1 MNKQKNIF
9 FIMAIMLAALIFV
22 VSSIYDGSEM
32 DEADLVSYKE
42 SLDSLKKGD
51 YNLDQYLVL
60 VSQIAYSK
68 DLEERRNLSSQM
80 RKTEGSI
87 VECITQSKLTL
98 DNSIYTEDEAALKK
112 EERKNLENAV
122 NVMSTIMNEGSAIE
136 KFSEAHA
143 ATPAINGQIRDFDE
157 HLLTLKNQ
165 LREYSLKCEE
175 AIAAIE
181 KRQKT
186 RNYQASAAAFLYLII
201 AALCLKA
208 SSRKG

>member
-1 MNKQKNIF
+1 
-9 FIMAIMLAALIFV
+9 MLAALIFV

-42 SLDSLKKGD
+42 SLDGLKKGD

-68 DLEERRNLSSQM
+68 DPEERRNLSSQM

-87 VECITQSKLTL
+87 VECISQSKLTL
-98 DNSIYTEDEAALKK
+98 DNSIYTEDEAALKQ
-112 EERKNLENAV
+112 EEPKNLENAV
-122 NVMSTIMNEGSAIE
+122 NVMSTIMNEGSDIE

-157 HLLTLKNQ
+157 HLLALKNQ

>member
-42 SLDSLKKGD
+42 SLDKGD

-68 DLEERRNLSSQM
+68 DPEERRNLSSQM

-87 VECITQSKLTL
+87 VECITQSKLIL
-98 DNSIYTEDEAALKK
+98 DNSIYTEDEAALKQ

-157 HLLTLKNQ
+157 HLLALKNQ

-186 RNYQASAAAFLYLII
+186 RNYQAAAAAFLYLII

>member
-87 VECITQSKLTL
+87 VECITQSKLIL
-98 DNSIYTEDEAALKK
+98 DNAIYTEDEAALKQ

-157 HLLTLKNQ
+157 HLLALKNQ

>member
-68 DLEERRNLSSQM
+68 DPEERRNLSSQM

-98 DNSIYTEDEAALKK
+98 DNSIYTEDEAALQQ

-157 HLLTLKNQ
+157 HLLALKNQ

>member
-68 DLEERRNLSSQM
+68 DPEERRNLSSQM

-87 VECITQSKLTL
+87 VECITQSKLIL
-98 DNSIYTEDEAALKK
+98 DNAIYTEDEATLKK

-157 HLLTLKNQ
+157 HLLALKNQ
-165 LREYSLKCEE
+165 LREYSLKYEE

>member
-68 DLEERRNLSSQM
+68 DPEERRNLSSQM

-98 DNSIYTEDEAALKK
+98 DNSIYTEDEAALKQ

-157 HLLTLKNQ
+157 HLLALKNQ

-186 RNYQASAAAFLYLII
+186 RNHQTAAAAFLYLII

>member
-68 DLEERRNLSSQM
+68 DPEERRNLSSQM

-157 HLLTLKNQ
+157 HLLALKNQ

-181 KRQKT
+181 KRQKA

>member
-1 MNKQKNIF
+1 
-9 FIMAIMLAALIFV
+9 MAIMLAALIFV

-68 DLEERRNLSSQM
+68 DPEERRNLSSQM

-98 DNSIYTEDEAALKK
+98 DNSIYTEDEAALKQ

-157 HLLTLKNQ
+157 HLMALKNQ

-208 SSRKG
+208 ISRKG

>member
-1 MNKQKNIF
+1 
-9 FIMAIMLAALIFV
+9 
-22 VSSIYDGSEM
+22 
-32 DEADLVSYKE
+32 
-42 SLDSLKKGD
+42 
-51 YNLDQYLVL
+51 
-60 VSQIAYSK
+60 
-68 DLEERRNLSSQM
+68 M

-87 VECITQSKLTL
+87 VECITQSKLIL
-98 DNSIYTEDEAALKK
+98 DNAIYTEDEAALKQ

-157 HLLTLKNQ
+157 HLLALKNQ

>member
-68 DLEERRNLSSQM
+68 DPEERRNLSSQM

-87 VECITQSKLTL
+87 VECISQSKLTL
-98 DNSIYTEDEAALKK
+98 DNSIYTEDEAALKQ

-122 NVMSTIMNEGSAIE
+122 NDMSTIMNEGSDIE

-157 HLLTLKNQ
+157 HLLALKNQ

>member
-60 VSQIAYSK
+60 VSQIGYSK
-68 DLEERRNLSSQM
+68 DPEERRNLSSHM

-87 VECITQSKLTL
+87 VECIS
-98 DNSIYTEDEAALKK
+98 
-112 EERKNLENAV
+112 
-122 NVMSTIMNEGSAIE
+122 
-136 KFSEAHA
+136 
-143 ATPAINGQIRDFDE
+143 
-157 HLLTLKNQ
+157 
-165 LREYSLKCEE
+165 
-175 AIAAIE
+175 
-181 KRQKT
+181 
-186 RNYQASAAAFLYLII
+186 
-201 AALCLKA
+201 
-208 SSRKG
+208 

>member
-1 MNKQKNIF
+1 
-9 FIMAIMLAALIFV
+9 MLAALIFV
-22 VSSIYDGSEM
+22 VISIYDGSEM

-68 DLEERRNLSSQM
+68 DPEERRNLSSQM

-98 DNSIYTEDEAALKK
+98 DNSIYTEDEAALKQ

-157 HLLTLKNQ
+157 HLLALKNQ

>member
-1 MNKQKNIF
+1 
-9 FIMAIMLAALIFV
+9 MAIMLAALIFV

-32 DEADLVSYKE
+32 DETDLVSYKE

-68 DLEERRNLSSQM
+68 DPEERRNLSSQM

-98 DNSIYTEDEAALKK
+98 DNSIYTEDEAALKQ

-157 HLLTLKNQ
+157 HLLALKNQ

>member
-32 DEADLVSYKE
+32 DESDLVSYKE

-51 YNLDQYLVL
+51 YYLDQYLVL

-68 DLEERRNLSSQM
+68 DPEERRNLSSQM

-87 VECITQSKLTL
+87 VECITQSKLIL
-98 DNSIYTEDEAALKK
+98 DNAIYTEDEAALKQ

-157 HLLTLKNQ
+157 HLLALKNQ

>member
-22 VSSIYDGSEM
+22 ISSIYDGSEM

-68 DLEERRNLSSQM
+68 DPEERRNLSSQM

-87 VECITQSKLTL
+87 VECISQSKLTL
-98 DNSIYTEDEAALKK
+98 DNSIYTEDEAALKQ

-157 HLLTLKNQ
+157 HLLALKNQ

>member
-68 DLEERRNLSSQM
+68 DPEERRNLSSQM

-87 VECITQSKLTL
+87 VECISQSKLIL
-98 DNSIYTEDEAALKK
+98 DNAIYTEDEAALKK

-157 HLLTLKNQ
+157 HLLALKNQ

>member
-68 DLEERRNLSSQM
+68 DPEERRNLSSQM

-87 VECITQSKLTL
+87 VECITQSKLIL
-98 DNSIYTEDEAALKK
+98 DNAIYTEDEAVLKQ

-157 HLLTLKNQ
+157 HLLALKNQ